1 MSLKVYQVSEKV
13 AMMFLN
19 QLKYAKGLSQTRYD
33 ELSENYR
40 IKTSYV
46 NVKSCGEWI
55 KFATDLMELLIQKFS
70 TMDISFPGALCMGR
84 MSNPTR
90 EECPICYEDVLEN
103 CLIARMECKHIFHED
118 CLLGWLKSSCSMANT
133 CPKCRS
139 VIDDGRQITVTIY
152 DKYEYEQIYK
162 Q

>member
-19 QLKYAKGLSQTRYD
+19 QLKYAKGLSQTTYD
-33 ELSENYR
+33 ELCENYR

-46 NVKSCGEWI
+46 VVKSRGAWL
-55 KFATDLMELLIQKFS
+55 KFAADLMELLIQQFS
-70 TMDISFPGALCMGR
+70 KMDISSPGALCLGR

-90 EECPICYEDVLEN
+90 EQCPICYEDVVEN
-103 CLIARMECKHIFHED
+103 CVIARMLCKHIFHEH
-118 CLLGWLKSSCSMANT
+118 CLLGWLKSSCSMSNY

-139 VIDDGRQITVTIY
+139 IIDDGRQITVTIY
-152 DKYEYEQIYK
+152 DKDKYIQI
-162 Q
+162 